1 MLQAPSW
8 ENVIATS
15 QNTDIEIAKLLTR
28 EKENLGDKYRK
39 RFPMYDEN
47 PSKYDKVLVK
57 SRMLNWHEENVKLI
71 TTMTSHI
78 KCHNN
83 STGTHFKYK

>member
-1 MLQAPSW
+1 
-8 ENVIATS
+8 
-15 QNTDIEIAKLLTR
+15 
-28 EKENLGDKYRK
+28 
-39 RFPMYDEN
+39 MYDKN

-57 SRMLNWHEENVKLI
+57 SRMLNWREENIKLI

-83 STGTHFKYK
+83 STGTHFK